1 MATFTKSLEKSI
13 SNAFAFASEKNHQYV
28 TLEHLLFS
36 LMDEEDAANVMKAC
50 SVDIGLLRENL
61 EHYIDH
67 ELNNIVNSEKLSDPQ
82 PTAGFQRVIQ
92 RSIVHVQSSGKSE
105 VTGANILVSLFAERE
120 SHATYF
126 LQEQEVTRYDVVNF
140 ISHGITKIEN
150 FTYTENFEPGQK
162 TGSNRSEKTAL
173 DNFCINL
180 NLRASKNKIDTLI
193 GRDEEVKRMAQ
204 ILCRRTKNNP
214 LLVGDPGVGKTA
226 IVEGLAK
233 RIVNKNVPDPL
244 KNATIFSLDLGS
256 LLAGTRYR
264 GDFEERLKTII
275 NEIEDYEN
283 YVLFIDEIHT
293 LVGAGTTTGNSMD
306 AANMLKPALQ
316 AGKIKCIGSTTFSEY
331 RSNFEKDRALQ
342 RRFQKIDVAEPT
354 VDEAYKI
361 MFGLKGKYEEYHKV
375 KYSDNAVKASVD
387 LSSKYMG
394 NKRLPDKSID
404 ILDELGAYENL
415 KLKKDKKEILD
426 ESDVEQIVAKIT
438 KIPEKSIT
446 TNDRYY
452 LKDLDKNLKRL
463 IYGQDHAVNALC
475 SSIKLSRSGLRNAEK
490 TIGNYLF
497 NGPTGVGKTEL
508 AKQLSKTLGVEL
520 IRFDMSEFS
529 EKHTISKLIGS
540 PPGYV
545 GFDQGGQL
553 SESIEKN
560 PYCVLLIDE
569 IEKAHPDI
577 FNILLQIM
585 DYGKL
590 KDQNGKNIDFRN
602 VILILTSNIG
612 ASELEKDQ
620 IGFSNKKN
628 DKIDQETI
636 NKVFSP
642 EFRNRLDSI
651 ITFNRLD
658 KKIIKQIVSKFILE
672 LETQLHTRDVVVEL
686 SNEAS
691 DLICE
696 KSYSPTMGA
705 RPIARYIDDHIKKI
719 LADEIIHGKLID
731 GGYVKVDVRNNEI
744 IFIYKK
750 FTESEKP
757 EKVLG
762 KH

>member
-13 SNAFAFASEKNHQYV
+13 SNAFALASEKSHQYV

-36 LMDEEDAANVMKAC
+36 LMDEEDAVNVMKAC

-61 EHYIDH
+61 EHYIDN
-67 ELNNIVNSEKLSDPQ
+67 ELDNIVNSEKLNDPQ

-120 SHATYF
+120 SHATFF

-140 ISHGITKIEN
+140 ISHGISKIEN
-150 FTYTENFEPGQK
+150 FTYTENLEHGQK
-162 TGSNRSEKTAL
+162 TNTKANEKTAL

-180 NLRASKNKIDTLI
+180 NYKASCNKIDTLI
-193 GRDEEVKRMAQ
+193 GRDEEVNRMAQ

-233 RIVNKNVPDPL
+233 RVFKNCVPEPL
-244 KNATIFSLDLGS
+244 KHCTIFSLDLGS

-275 NEIEDYEN
+275 KEIEKNEN
-283 YVLFIDEIHT
+283 YILFIDEIHT

-316 AGKIKCIGSTTFSEY
+316 SGKIKCIGSTTFTEY

-342 RRFQKIDVAEPT
+342 RRFQKIDVSEPSIEET
-354 VDEAYKI
+354 YKI
-361 MFGLKGKYEEYHKV
+361 MFGLRNKYEEYHKV
-375 KYSDNAVKASVD
+375 KYSDAAIRTSVD
-387 LSSKYMG
+387 LSSKYIG

-426 ESDVEQIVAKIT
+426 ENDVEKIVAKIT

-446 TNDRYY
+446 VNDRYY

-463 IYGQDHAVNALC
+463 IYGQNHAVDALC
-475 SSIKLSRSGLRNAEK
+475 SSIKLSRSGLRNPEK

-508 AKQLSKTLGVEL
+508 AKQLSKILGVEL
-520 IRFDMSEFS
+520 VRFDMSEFT

-590 KDQNGKNIDFRN
+590 KDQNGKDIDFRN

-612 ASELEKDQ
+612 AIELEKDQ
-620 IGFSNKKN
+620 IGFVNKKN
-628 DKIDQETI
+628 DKVDQETI

-651 ITFNRLD
+651 ISFNRLD
-658 KKIIKQIVSKFILE
+658 KSIIKQIVTKFIIE
-672 LETQLHTRDVVVEL
+672 LETQLNARDVVIEL
-686 SNEAS
+686 SNQAS
-691 DLICE
+691 DLIC
-696 KSYSPTMGA
+696 KKGYSATMGA
-705 RPIARYIDDHIKKI
+705 RPISRYIDENIKKI
-719 LADEIIHGKLID
+719 LANEIIHGKLVD
-731 GGYVKVDVRNNEI
+731 GGHVAVDVVDDKI
-744 IFIYKK
+744 IFNYKK
-750 FTESEKP
+750 ISKSEKP

>member
-13 SNAFAFASEKNHQYV
+13 SNAFALASEKNHQYV

-162 TGSNRSEKTAL
+162 TGSNRNEKTAL
-173 DNFCINL
+173 DNFCVNL
-180 NLRASKNKIDTLI
+180 NLRASNNKIDTLI
-193 GRDEEVKRMAQ
+193 GRDEEVNRMAQ

-244 KNATIFSLDLGS
+244 KNTTIFSLDLGS

-316 AGKIKCIGSTTFSEY
+316 AGKIRCIGSTTFSEY

-342 RRFQKIDVAEPT
+342 RRFQKIDVAEPS

-361 MFGLKGKYEEYHKV
+361 MFGIKGKYEEYHKV

-415 KLKKDKKEILD
+415 KFKKDKKAILD

-590 KDQNGKNIDFRN
+590 KDQTGKNIDFRN

-672 LETQLHTRDVVVEL
+672 LETQLHTREVVIEL
-686 SNEAS
+686 SNAAS

-744 IFIYKK
+744 IFTYKN
-750 FTESEKP
+750 FTESEKH

>member
-13 SNAFAFASEKNHQYV
+13 SNAFTFASEKNHQYV

-36 LMDEEDAANVMKAC
+36 LLDEEDAQNVMKAC

-67 ELNNIVNSEKLSDPQ
+67 ELDNIVNSEKHTDPQ

-150 FTYTENFEPGQK
+150 FSYTDNLDSNTKPGSSK
-162 TGSNRSEKTAL
+162 NEKTAL
-173 DNFCINL
+173 DSFCVNL
-180 NLRASKNKIDTLI
+180 NNKASLNKIDTLI
-193 GRDEEVKRMAQ
+193 GRDEEVNRMAQ

-233 RIVNKNVPDPL
+233 RIFNQKVPEPL
-244 KNATIFSLDLGS
+244 KKSTIFSLDLGS

-264 GDFEERLKTII
+264 GDFEERLKTIM
-275 NEIEDYEN
+275 NEIEKNEHYI
-283 YVLFIDEIHT
+283 LFIDEIHT

-316 AGKIKCIGSTTFSEY
+316 AGKIKCIGSTTFAEY

-342 RRFQKIDVAEPT
+342 RRFQKIDVPEPS

-361 MFGLKGKYEEYHKV
+361 MFGLRDKYEEFHGV
-375 KYSDNAVKASVD
+375 KYSDEAIRASVD
-387 LSSKYMG
+387 LSAKYIG

-404 ILDELGAYENL
+404 ILDELGAFENL
-415 KLKKDKKEILD
+415 KPKDQRKDILN
-426 ESDVEQIVAKIT
+426 EMDVEQVVSKIT

-446 TNDRYY
+446 ANDRYY
-452 LKDLDKNLKRL
+452 LKDLDKSLKRL
-463 IYGQDHAVNALC
+463 IYGQDHAVEALC
-475 SSIKLSRSGLRNAEK
+475 SSIKLSRSGLRNPEK

-520 IRFDMSEFS
+520 IRFDMSEYS

-560 PYCVLLIDE
+560 PYSVLLIDE

-590 KDQNGKNIDFRN
+590 KDQNGKNVDFRN

-620 IGFSNKKN
+620 IGFANKKN
-628 DKIDQETI
+628 NEIDKETI

-651 ITFNRLD
+651 ISFNRLD
-658 KKIIKQIVSKFILE
+658 RSIIKQIVSKFILE
-672 LETQLHTRDVVVEL
+672 LENTIKCKRCCYRTV
-686 SNEAS
+686 
-691 DLICE
+691 ICC
-696 KSYSPTMGA
+696 K
-705 RPIARYIDDHIKKI
+705 
-719 LADEIIHGKLID
+719 
-731 GGYVKVDVRNNEI
+731 
-744 IFIYKK
+744 
-750 FTESEKP
+750 
-757 EKVLG
+757 
-762 KH
+762 

>member
-13 SNAFAFASEKNHQYV
+13 SNAFALASEKNHQYV

-36 LMDEEDAANVMKAC
+36 LMDEEDAVNVMKAC

-67 ELNNIVNSEKLSDPQ
+67 ELDNIVNSEKLSDPQ

-150 FTYTENFEPGQK
+150 FTYTENFDQGQK
-162 TGSNRSEKTAL
+162 NGSKVSEKTAL

-180 NLRASKNKIDTLI
+180 NLKASNNKIDTLI
-193 GRDEEVKRMAQ
+193 GREEEINRMAQ
-204 ILCRRTKNNP
+204 ILCRRNKNNP

-233 RIVNKNVPDPL
+233 RIIKKNVPDPL
-244 KNATIFSLDLGS
+244 KNSTIFSLDLGS

-275 NEIEDYEN
+275 NEIENKEN

-316 AGKIKCIGSTTFSEY
+316 SGKIKCIGSTTFSEY
-331 RSNFEKDRALQ
+331 RTNFEKDRALQ
-342 RRFQKIDVAEPT
+342 RRFQKIDVTEPS
-354 VDEAYKI
+354 VEEAYKI
-361 MFGLKGKYEEYHKV
+361 MFGLRGKYEEYHKV
-375 KYSDNAVKASVD
+375 KYSDEAVKASVD
-387 LSSKYMG
+387 LSAKYIG

-415 KLKKDKKEILD
+415 KSKENKKEILD
-426 ESDVEQIVAKIT
+426 ENDIEQIVAKIT

-475 SSIKLSRSGLRNAEK
+475 SSIKLSRSGLRNPEK

-520 IRFDMSEFS
+520 VRFDMSEFS

-590 KDQNGKNIDFRN
+590 KDQNGKNVDFRN

-612 ASELEKDQ
+612 ATELEKDQ

-651 ITFNRLD
+651 ISFNRLD
-658 KKIIKQIVSKFILE
+658 KTIIKQIVSKFILE
-672 LETQLHTRDVVVEL
+672 LETQLNARDVIIEL
-686 SNEAS
+686 SNLAS
-691 DLICE
+691 DFICE
-696 KSYSPTMGA
+696 KGYSQTMGA
-705 RPIARYIDDHIKKI
+705 RPISRYIDEHIKKT
-719 LADEIIHGKLID
+719 LADEIIHGELID
-731 GGYVKVDVRNNEI
+731 GGHVKVDVKDNKI
-744 IFIYKK
+744 IFTYKK
-750 FTESEKP
+750 ITKSQKT

>member
-13 SNAFAFASEKNHQYV
+13 SNAFSFASEKNHQYV

-36 LMDEEDAANVMKAC
+36 LMDEEDAVNVMKAC

-67 ELNNIVNSEKLSDPQ
+67 ELDNIINSEKLSDPQ

-150 FTYTENFEPGQK
+150 FTYTENLEPGQK
-162 TGSNRSEKTAL
+162 TGSKGHEKTAL

-180 NLRASKNKIDTLI
+180 NLEASDNKIDTLI
-193 GRDEEVKRMAQ
+193 GRDEEVNRMAQ

-233 RIVNKNVPDPL
+233 RVIKHNVPDPL
-244 KNATIFSLDLGS
+244 KNSILYSLDLGS

-264 GDFEERLKTII
+264 GDLEERLKTII
-275 NEIEDYEN
+275 NEIEKNSN
-283 YVLFIDEIHT
+283 YILFIDEIHT

-316 AGKIKCIGSTTFSEY
+316 SGKIKCIGSTTFTEY
-331 RSNFEKDRALQ
+331 RLNFEKDRALQ
-342 RRFQKIDVAEPT
+342 RRFQKIDVSEPSIE
-354 VDEAYKI
+354 EAYKI
-361 MFGLKGKYEEYHKV
+361 MFGLRDKYEEYHKV
-375 KYSDNAVKASVD
+375 KYSDEAIKASVD
-387 LSSKYMG
+387 LSAKYIG

-404 ILDELGAYENL
+404 ILDELGAFENL
-415 KLKKDKKEILD
+415 KSSKDKKKILD
-426 ESDVEQIVAKIT
+426 ENDIEHTVSKIT
-438 KIPEKSIT
+438 KIPKKSIT
-446 TNDRYY
+446 ANDRYY

-475 SSIKLSRSGLRNAEK
+475 SSIKLSRSGLRNPEK

-508 AKQLSKTLGVEL
+508 AKQLSKTLGIEL
-520 IRFDMSEFS
+520 LRFDMSEFS

-553 SESIEKN
+553 SESVEKN
-560 PYCVLLIDE
+560 PYSVLLIDE

-590 KDQNGKNIDFRN
+590 KDQNGKNVDFRN

-612 ASELEKDQ
+612 ANELEKDQ
-620 IGFSNKKN
+620 IGFSNKKK
-628 DKIDQETI
+628 DQIDQETI

-651 ITFNRLD
+651 ISFNRLD
-658 KKIIKQIVSKFILE
+658 QSVTKQIVNKFILE
-672 LETQLHTRDVVVEL
+672 LETQLNARDVVIEL
-686 SNEAS
+686 SNSAC

-696 KSYSPTMGA
+696 KGYSQTMGA
-705 RPIARYIDDHIKKI
+705 RPVSRYIDEHIKKT

-731 GGYVKVDVRNNEI
+731 GGHVKVSVKDDEI
-744 IFIYKK
+744 TFKYQK
-750 FTESEKP
+750 FTKSEKP
-757 EKVLG
+757 EKVLD
-762 KH
+762 

>member
-13 SNAFAFASEKNHQYV
+13 SNAFSFASEKNHQYV

-36 LMDEEDAANVMKAC
+36 LMDEEDAVNVMKAC

-67 ELNNIVNSEKLSDPQ
+67 ELDNIVNSEKLSDPQ

-150 FTYTENFEPGQK
+150 FTYTENLEPGQK
-162 TGSNRSEKTAL
+162 TGSKGHEKTAL

-180 NLRASKNKIDTLI
+180 NLEASDNQIDTLI
-193 GRDEEVKRMAQ
+193 GRDEEVNRMAQ

-233 RIVNKNVPDPL
+233 RVIKQNVPDPL
-244 KNATIFSLDLGS
+244 KNSVIYSLDLGS

-275 NEIEDYEN
+275 NEIEKKNN
-283 YVLFIDEIHT
+283 YILFIDEIHT

-316 AGKIKCIGSTTFSEY
+316 SGKIKCIGSTTFTEY
-331 RSNFEKDRALQ
+331 RLNFEKDRALQ
-342 RRFQKIDVAEPT
+342 RRFQKIDVSEPSIE
-354 VDEAYKI
+354 EAYKI
-361 MFGLKGKYEEYHKV
+361 MFGLRDKYEEYHKV
-375 KYSDNAVKASVD
+375 KYSDEAIKASVD
-387 LSSKYMG
+387 LSAKYIG

-404 ILDELGAYENL
+404 ILDESGAFENL
-415 KLKKDKKEILD
+415 KSNKDKKEILNEND
-426 ESDVEQIVAKIT
+426 IEQTVSKIT
-438 KIPEKSIT
+438 NIPKKSIT
-446 TNDRYY
+446 ANDRYY

-475 SSIKLSRSGLRNAEK
+475 SSIKLSRSGLRNPEK

-508 AKQLSKTLGVEL
+508 AKQLSKTLGIEL
-520 IRFDMSEFS
+520 LRFDMSEFS

-553 SESIEKN
+553 SESVEKN
-560 PYCVLLIDE
+560 PYSVLLIDE

-590 KDQNGKNIDFRN
+590 KDQNGKNVDFRN

-612 ASELEKDQ
+612 ANELEKDQ

-628 DKIDQETI
+628 DQIDQETI
-636 NKVFSP
+636 NYLK
-642 EFRNRLDSI
+642 L
-651 ITFNRLD
+651 TGKD
-658 KKIIKQIVSKFILE
+658 KEHLNIVEKYSKEQTLW
-672 LETQLHTRDVVVEL
+672 
-686 SNEAS
+686 
-691 DLICE
+691 
-696 KSYSPTMGA
+696 
-705 RPIARYIDDHIKKI
+705 
-719 LADEIIHGKLID
+719 ADENYAPEYFDNIKLDVPLSIPAILVTLFADNSSVKSLIIGVPAQTDDSK
-731 GGYVKVDVRNNEI
+731 RT
-744 IFIYKK
+744 
-750 FTESEKP
+750 FTPFALASLNISSP
-757 EKVLG
+757 
-762 KH
+762 